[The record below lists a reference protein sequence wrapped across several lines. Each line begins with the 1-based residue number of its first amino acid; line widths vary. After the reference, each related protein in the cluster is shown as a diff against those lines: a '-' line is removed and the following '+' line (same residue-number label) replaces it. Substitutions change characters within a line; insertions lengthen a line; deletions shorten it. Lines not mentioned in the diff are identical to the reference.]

1 MNTNFASIAAI
12 NIAGKSFNRL
22 FVNTPQITTPPNAS
36 AQIKVRAILFASADV
51 PANMPQGQQF
61 NVAMLPDTVTRTI
74 QLTSN
79 DVSDVSFAAIA
90 DKVIEV
96 LGVTVAL

>member
-1 MNTNFASIAAI
+1 MNTHFASISAI
-12 NIAGKSFNRL
+12 NIAGKTFNRL
-22 FVNTPQITTPPNAS
+22 FVNTPTTVTPPNAPS
-36 AQIKVRAILFASADV
+36 QIKVKAILFASADL
-51 PANMPQGQQF
+51 PANLPQGQQF

-96 LGVTVAL
+96 LGVTVA